1 MATLADGL
9 KEIRKEC
16 NLQQKDIAEEL
27 GGADNTIS
35 RWERGENSP
44 DDQVIIYLVK
54 LLVVTYVYL
63 IGATDV
69 PAEPKMKPGDLQ

>member
-16 NLQQKDIAEEL
+16 NVQQKDIAEEL
-27 GGADNTIS
+27 GSADNTIS

-44 DDQVIIYLVK
+44 DDEQVELMIPTVGHTQLFTGKMNKWKMYL
-54 LLVVTYVYL
+54 
-63 IGATDV
+63 
-69 PAEPKMKPGDLQ
+69 